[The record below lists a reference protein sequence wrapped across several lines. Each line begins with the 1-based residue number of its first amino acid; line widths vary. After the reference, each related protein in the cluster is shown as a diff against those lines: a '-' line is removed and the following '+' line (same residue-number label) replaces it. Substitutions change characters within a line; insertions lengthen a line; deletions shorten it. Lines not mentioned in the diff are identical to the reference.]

1 MPAKEREPLA
11 GGSLGKLAGRAKE
24 MAGGLIGR
32 RDLGR
37 EGRLQRVGVE
47 AEERAAADAEVPDR
61 KAEEAKVAERRA
73 ANEAE
78 RREVGV
84 EAVEM
89 AAEDR
94 IEARATDKERQAR
107 RAEAAADRLDPKE
120 ER

>member
-1 MPAKEREPLA
+1 MPTREREPLA

-24 MAGGLIGR
+24 MAGNLLGR

-47 AEERAAADAEVPDR
+47 AEESAAAKAEVADR
-61 KAEEAKVAERRA
+61 KAEEAAVAERRA

-78 RREVGV
+78 RREVEV

-89 AAEDR
+89 SAADR
-94 IEARATDKERQAR
+94 IAARQSDKERQAQ
-107 RAEAAADRLDPKE
+107 RAEAAADQLDPKE
-120 ER
+120 ES

>member
-1 MPAKEREPLA
+1 MPTYEREPLA

-24 MAGGLIGR
+24 MAGNLLGR

-47 AEERAAADAEVPDR
+47 AEERAAAKAEVADR
-61 KAEEAKVAERRA
+61 KAEEADVAERRA

-78 RREVGV
+78 RREVEV

-94 IEARATDKERQAR
+94 IEARTTDKERQAA
-107 RAEAAADRLDPKE
+107 RAEAAAERLDPKE
-120 ER
+120 ES

>member
-1 MPAKEREPLA
+1 MPTNEREPLA

-24 MAGGLIGR
+24 MAGNLLGR

-47 AEERAAADAEVPDR
+47 AEERAAAKAEVADR
-61 KAEEAKVAERRA
+61 KAEEADVAERRA

-78 RREVGV
+78 RREVEV

-94 IEARATDKERQAR
+94 IEARTTDKERQAA
-107 RAEAAADRLDPKE
+107 RAEAAAERLDPKE
-120 ER
+120 ES

>member
-1 MPAKEREPLA
+1 MPTNEREPLA

-24 MAGGLIGR
+24 MAGNLLGR

-37 EGRLQRVGVE
+37 EGRLQRVGAE
-47 AEERAAADAEVPDR
+47 AEERAAAKTEVADR
-61 KAEEAKVAERRA
+61 KAEEADVAERRA

-78 RREVGV
+78 RREVEV
-84 EAVEM
+84 AAVEM

-94 IEARATDKERQAR
+94 VEARQSDKERQAA

-120 ER
+120 ES